1 MNIEIE
7 HSAKGSQRPNHK
19 YVSRKLV
26 NGKWQYYYKYSKV
39 NQYKNDVD
47 YYKNKASEAS
57 KQSKL
62 NAVSAKGHADK
73 AIKRAIDRYTKIQK
87 PGDMYDTQMNVPKA
101 ASRAVKSNYYKNKTN
116 RLNKKIAK
124 AEAALYTEARNDAR
138 KVMADPRYQKK
149 IAKNAA
155 KSVGNVRKKKVNKA
169 KEKALK
175 KLAFKNKVNYTINKG
190 RLKVKKIL
198 RSLKRK

>member
-73 AIKRAIDRYTKIQK
+73 AIKRAVDKYTKIQK
-87 PGDMYDTQMNVPKA
+87 PGDMYQPQMNVPKA

-116 RLNKKIAK
+116 SLIKKKDK